1 MLSEDRYAK
10 IIARISER
18 GSATVNELAETCGV
32 SIETVRRDLVF
43 LEAHGRLRRVFG
55 GAVPVQSA
63 TRFEDFPVRRQA
75 NRAQKIAV
83 ASVIASLV
91 YEGDVIALDSGTTA
105 VETAEILK
113 NRFKRLTVVTY
124 TLKVF
129 DILKDAFDVILTGG
143 EYFAKEEAF
152 YGELAIEAVRR
163 LHMDKCFIFPSAVS
177 ARYGLEDYV
186 PSFVPVQREMI
197 ARSDHVFVA
206 ADSSKFGGRALIR
219 VCDLSPDF
227 VYVTDA
233 ELPAEA
239 ADAFT
244 KNGYTLIKGD

>member
-10 IIARISER
+10 IIARIGEC
-18 GSATVNELAETCGV
+18 GSATVNELAEMCGV
-32 SIETVRRDLVF
+32 SIETVRRDLVL

-55 GAVPVQSA
+55 GAVPVQTA
-63 TRFEDFPVRRQA
+63 ARFEDFPVRQQA
-75 NRAQKIAV
+75 NRAKKIAV

-91 YEGDVIALDSGTTA
+91 YEGDVIALDAGTTA
-105 VETAEILK
+105 VETAEVLK

-124 TLKVF
+124 SFKVF
-129 DILKDAFDVILTGG
+129 EALKDTFDVLLTGG
-143 EYFAKEEAF
+143 EYYAKEPAF
-152 YGELAIEAVRR
+152 FGELAVSAVRQ
-163 LHMDKCFIFPSAVS
+163 LHIDKCFLFPSAVS
-177 ARYGLEDYV
+177 LKYGIEDYV

-219 VCDLSPDF
+219 VCDLSPDY

-233 ELPAEA
+233 ELPAETA
-239 ADAFT
+239 ETFT